1 MDPRNDSL
9 PGDYDDSWTFDPIL
23 ACFFHDSNVKKNVKD
38 ESIIHQGQYPT
49 QVIDEANEDL
59 ETLSNFLKS
68 CSVEVVR
75 PRREPVKYYN
85 YCPRDTVI
93 AYGNKAVA
101 APMSLRARENEY
113 LAYAEHLENI
123 HEKSIIHRD
132 IKPHNFMLKAGEL
145 YIIDF
150 GMSTFYIDE
159 HNEHL
164 TNQGPVNEHIV
175 GSPKYASYNIH
186 EGYAVSRRDDL
197 LSLGYMF
204 LFLYYRELPWDNLP
218 TDLEKEN
225 MVESNILHYKN
236 NIRRELKKWDNL
248 KPFLLSRS
256 EINQNILNFLNYCYQ
271 LEYQDTPNYDLLMQA
286 FTELPEP
293 PKKH

>member
-1 MDPRNDSL
+1 MEELVARKYRIHKKIGEGKFGIVFS
-9 PGDYDDSWTFDPIL
+9 G
-23 ACFFHDSNVKKNVKD
+23 FHQKTK
-38 ESIIHQGQYPT
+38 
-49 QVIDEANEDL
+49 
-59 ETLSNFLKS
+59 
-68 CSVEVVR
+68 
-75 PRREPVKYYN
+75 EPVAIKLEDSRTPAKLIKNEASIMKYLYDRGCRNLPIVLWYGMYSN
-85 YCPRDTVI
+85 YMGLVMTLYECSLHDYIKTKELPP
-93 AYGNKAVA
+93 NKINSI
-101 APMSLRARENEY
+101 MIYSIDILNS
-113 LAYAEHLENI
+113 I
-123 HEKSIIHRD
+123 HKNYVIHRD

-145 YIIDF
+145 YMIDF

-159 HNEHL
+159 HSEHL

-248 KPFLLSRS
+248 KPFLLSRN

-271 LEYQDTPNYDLLMQA
+271 LDYQDTPNYDLLIQA
-286 FTELPEP
+286 FNELPEP